1 MTASDTKTHTQSKNG
16 LSAGL
21 ATIRRHE
28 ADARA
33 AAARVARES
42 YGKLVAYLAAS
53 SRNVPGAEDALA
65 DAFAA
70 ALAVW
75 PNQGVPLNPEGWLA
89 KAARRRLIDAARR
102 RRSAEAS
109 SEALKLIDSEL
120 REAADADEG
129 IPDRRLAL
137 MFACAHPAIEESV
150 RAPLMLQTI
159 LGLDAAAIASAF
171 LVSPA
176 AMGQRLTRAKAKIRL
191 AGVPFKIPEREDLP
205 ERLSVALEAIY
216 AAFSHGWAEA
226 FSDDPRGRNL
236 AEEAIWLGRVVV
248 SLAPQEPEAMGLMA
262 LMLYA
267 HARRDARRDARG
279 RYVPLSE
286 QDTGAWDDAAIEE
299 AEGLLRSAGALGA
312 PGRFQLA
319 AAVQSVHTARRLTEA
334 TDWPAILLLY
344 DALFALT
351 ASPVVAV
358 NRAAA
363 VAHVHGAAA
372 GLGLLDEVGA
382 QGGLDGFEPYWV
394 ARADL
399 CARTGEV
406 EEARRAYARAIGLQ
420 TDPAARAFLIERLA
434 GLA

>member
-1 MTASDTKTHTQSKNG
+1 MTQPKTKLCASPRPLQQGSFPTARH
-16 LSAGL
+16 AG
-21 ATIRRHE
+21 
-28 ADARA
+28 DARA
-33 AAARVARES
+33 IAAHVARES
-42 YGKLVAYLAAS
+42 YGKLVAYLAAA

-65 DAFAA
+65 DAFAS

-75 PNQGVPLNPEGWLA
+75 PNQGAPSNPEGWLA
-89 KAARRRLIDAARR
+89 KAARRRLIDAARTR
-102 RRSAEAS
+102 
-109 SEALKLIDSEL
+109 D
-120 REAADADEG
+120 G

-176 AMGQRLTRAKAKIRL
+176 TMGQRLSRAKAKIRL

-205 ERLSVALEAIY
+205 ERLGVALEAIY

-248 SLAPQEPEAMGLMA
+248 SLIPNEPEAMGLLA

-267 HARRDARRDARG
+267 HSRREARRDVQG
-279 RYVPLSE
+279 RYVPLSDQAVE
-286 QDTGAWDDAAIEE
+286 RWDQPAIEE
-299 AEGLLRSAGALGA
+299 AEGLLRTASALGA
-312 PGRFQLA
+312 PARFQLE
-319 AAVQSVHTARRLTEA
+319 AAVQSAHAARRLTGT
-334 TDWPAILLLY
+334 TDWEAIAVLY
-344 DALFALT
+344 DALFTLT

-363 VAHVHGAAA
+363 VAHAHGPEA
-372 GLGLLDEVGA
+372 GLELLDEVGA
-382 QGGLDGFEPYWV
+382 KGGLAGFEPYWV

-399 CARTGEV
+399 CAKLGEV
-406 EEARRAYARAIGLQ
+406 DAARSAYSLAIGLQ

-434 GLA
+434 ALA

>member
-1 MTASDTKTHTQSKNG
+1 MTQPKTKLRASPRPLPQGYFPTARPVD
-16 LSAGL
+16 
-21 ATIRRHE
+21 
-28 ADARA
+28 DARA
-33 AAARVARES
+33 IAAHVARES
-42 YGKLVAYLAAS
+42 YGKLVAYLAAT
-53 SRNVPGAEDALA
+53 SRNVPAAEDALA
-65 DAFAA
+65 DAFAS

-75 PNQGVPLNPEGWLA
+75 PTQGVPVNPEGWLA
-89 KAARRRLIDAARR
+89 TAARRRLIDAARR

-109 SEALKLIDSEL
+109 SQALELIDAEL

-171 LVSPA
+171 LISPA
-176 AMGQRLTRAKAKIRL
+176 TMGQRLSRAKAKIRL
-191 AGVPFKIPEREDLP
+191 AGVPFKIPERVDLP
-205 ERLSVALEAIY
+205 DRLGVALEAIY

-248 SLAPQEPEAMGLMA
+248 SLTPNEPEAMGLLA

-267 HARRDARRDARG
+267 HSPREARRDAMG
-279 RYVPLSE
+279 RYVPLSNQAVE
-286 QDTGAWDDAAIEE
+286 RWDQSAIEE
-299 AEGLLRSAGALGA
+299 AEGLLHAAGALGE
-312 PGRFQLA
+312 PGRFQLE
-319 AAVQSVHTARRLTEA
+319 AAVQSVHAARRLTEQTAWEA
-334 TDWPAILLLY
+334 TAVLY

-363 VAHVHGAAA
+363 VAHARGAAA
-372 GLGLLDEVGA
+372 GLKLLDEVEA
-382 QGGLDGFEPYWV
+382 KGGLAGFEPYWV

-399 CARTGEV
+399 CAKLGEV
-406 EEARRAYARAIGLQ
+406 DAARSAYSLAIGLQ
-420 TDPAARAFLIERLA
+420 SAPAARAFLIERLA
-434 GLA
+434 ALA